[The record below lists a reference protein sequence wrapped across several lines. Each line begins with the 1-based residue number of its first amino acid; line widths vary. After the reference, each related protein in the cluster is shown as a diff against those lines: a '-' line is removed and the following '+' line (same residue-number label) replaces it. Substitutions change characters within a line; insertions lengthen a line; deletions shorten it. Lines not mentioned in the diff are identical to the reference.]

1 MIDSQCNILIFSNL
15 GNLFY
20 NALRVKLIISTMKK
34 DTGILLAGTFGV
46 IIGITIFG
54 FRKYI
59 EKKRREY
66 DDYYGDFH
74 RNF

>member
-1 MIDSQCNILIFSNL
+1 MLKP
-15 GNLFY
+15 
-20 NALRVKLIISTMKK
+20 KLIISTMKK

-54 FRKYI
+54 IRKYI

-66 DDYYGDFH
+66 DDYYCDFH

>member
-1 MIDSQCNILIFSNL
+1 MLKP
-15 GNLFY
+15 
-20 NALRVKLIISTMKK
+20 KLIISTMKK

>member
-1 MIDSQCNILIFSNL
+1 MN
-15 GNLFY
+15 
-20 NALRVKLIISTMKK
+20 REK
-34 DTGILLAGTFGV
+34 GILLAGTFGV

-59 EKKRREY
+59 DKKRREY
-66 DDYYGDFH
+66 DEYYCDFH

>member
-1 MIDSQCNILIFSNL
+1 MN
-15 GNLFY
+15 
-20 NALRVKLIISTMKK
+20 REK
-34 DTGILLAGTFGV
+34 GILLAGTFGV

-54 FRKYI
+54 VRRFI

-66 DDYYGDFH
+66 DEYYSDFH